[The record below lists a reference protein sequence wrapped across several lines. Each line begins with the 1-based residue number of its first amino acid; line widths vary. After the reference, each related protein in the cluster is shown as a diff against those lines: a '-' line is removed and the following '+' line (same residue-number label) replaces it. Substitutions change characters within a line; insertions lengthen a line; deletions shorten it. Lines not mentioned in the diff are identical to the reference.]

1 MFQVVAK
8 KLKKSVFQSGQ
19 IRMVKMILH
28 GIMPTNNQTEAIRFM
43 STQLAIR
50 AMLVLILCIFTICW
64 MVREPISQKP
74 KLQSLKSL
82 KLKFQDN
89 WQITVL
95 TTVFV
100 VNTMILSL
108 SIRNMVFLRTI
119 TQVKILQLRQ
129 HLFVFV
135 TIWLTKVWMLDVHT
149 VVSVLTIIKRLFTTT
164 MLVVMVK
171 QLRIVIQ
178 LVLDSANTKL
188 VWSLIWLISLVT
200 CLKMHELVNGL
211 KTMHIT
217 MALSCVSKQVKKL
230 QLATCQKHGTSAMWV
245 KKLKTSTIQDWAWKN
260 TLVSKVAIM
269 LLAANLLKA
278 NQPLQVPST
287 FQRQA
292 LIPSQVVRQ
301 SRQKLR
307 FQAQSWPT
315 MTRAWVLT
323 MTKFWQPMVINGFHT
338 WQQAVPVVTLILQ
351 QLKLQKLN
359 QKLNQL
365 LNQRINQV
373 FQNQALIPSQVVR
386 QLRQKLKF
394 QAQN

>member
-1 MFQVVAK
+1 
-8 KLKKSVFQSGQ
+8 
-19 IRMVKMILH
+19 
-28 GIMPTNNQTEAIRFM
+28 
-43 STQLAIR
+43 
-50 AMLVLILCIFTICW
+50 
-64 MVREPISQKP
+64 
-74 KLQSLKSL
+74 
-82 KLKFQDN
+82 
-89 WQITVL
+89 
-95 TTVFV
+95 
-100 VNTMILSL
+100 
-108 SIRNMVFLRTI
+108 
-119 TQVKILQLRQ
+119 
-129 HLFVFV
+129 
-135 TIWLTKVWMLDVHT
+135 
-149 VVSVLTIIKRLFTTT
+149 
-164 MLVVMVK
+164 MVK
-171 QLRIVIQ
+171 QLRTVTQ
-178 LVLDSANTKL
+178 LVLGSANTKL
-188 VWSLIWLISLVT
+188 VWSLTWLISLVT
-200 CLKMHELVNGL
+200 CLRMHELVNGL

-217 MALSCVSKQVKKL
+217 MALSCVSKQVRKL

-245 KKLKTSTIQDWAWKN
+245 KKLKTSTIQDWAWKS

-307 FQAQSWPT
+307 FQAQNWPT

-359 QKLNQL
+359 QKLNRL
-365 LNQRINQV
+365 LNQRTNQV
-373 FQNQALIPSQVVR
+373 FQRQALIPSQVVR